1 MIELDHQ
8 RSLAGKS
15 SIKGSHALKY
25 HHFQFQFVKSAF
37 VTLSEA
43 PCLLK

>member
-15 SIKGSHALKY
+15 SIKGSYALKH
-25 HHFQFQFVKSAF
+25 HHFHFVKSAF

>member
-15 SIKGSHALKY
+15 STKGSYALKY
-25 HHFQFQFVKSAF
+25 HHFQFVKYAF